1 MGVTLAS
8 LNFLYGTEN
17 SPRSREDGR
26 RKESD
31 REGWC
36 WPPRLCV
43 LETTSY
49 AHPATFKTLLYS
61 TIHMILTTT
70 GRASWWLSPFHG
82 WKYRGWPP
90 IKHPVFTKAQWFSH
104 LPRQLVWSHH
114 CARATICTVTSNN
127 LKRTHFVLA
136 NMCAVAAVAPGRGLS
151 KLKGNLKSA

>member
-70 GRASWWLSPFHG
+70 GRASWWLSPFHR

-114 CARATICTVTSNN
+114 CVRATICTVTSNN

-151 KLKGNLKSA
+151 KLKGNLKST